1 MPLISRDYL
10 VLVSDVKHNKT
21 FKKENHL
28 EVFLDTGVNALP
40 QSLQSAWLLLYSTGQ
55 VPLTH
60 NPILPLDPRQS
71 VFSVHLISLGSYP

>member
-10 VLVSDVKHNKT
+10 VLVLDVKYNKF

-40 QSLQSAWLLLYSTGQ
+40 QWLQSPWLLLYSTGK